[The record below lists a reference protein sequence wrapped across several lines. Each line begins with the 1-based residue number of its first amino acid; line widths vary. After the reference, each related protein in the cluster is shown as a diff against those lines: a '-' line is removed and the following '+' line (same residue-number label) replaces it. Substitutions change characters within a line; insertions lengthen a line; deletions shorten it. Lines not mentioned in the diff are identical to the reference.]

1 MNAIKNAGASG
12 NISYLLD
19 RLAEYVETHT
29 WAGVLLMVLLALAVS
44 TADSWFA

>member
-1 MNAIKNAGASG
+1 MIAVI
-12 NISYLLD
+12 D